1 MNSQIYQM
9 TQKSFTHSQYN
20 GSAKP
25 PAEATETNLPNKIHP
40 KDVKIT
46 YSTSS
51 GPGGQN
57 VNKVATKVDI
67 RQENIPQ

>member
-1 MNSQIYQM
+1 MLYFLFLRI
-9 TQKSFTHSQYN
+9 HCQYN

-25 PAEATETNLPNKIHP
+25 PAEATETHLPNKIP
-40 KDVKIT
+40 LKDVKIT

>member
-1 MNSQIYQM
+1 MALS
-9 TQKSFTHSQYN
+9 K
-20 GSAKP
+20 AKP
-25 PAEATETNLPNKIHP
+25 PAAAEATETQIPYKISL